1 MAEVEAS
8 VTSASGVAGSGCA
21 SRAARDKLA
30 LHSSVALRSSSVQS
44 MG

>member
-8 VTSASGVAGSGCA
+8 VTSASCADGSWCA
-21 SRAARDKLA
+21 SIVPRDKLA
-30 LHSSVALRSSSVQS
+30 LHSSKALWSYGVQA